1 MEGKNRNRSLRAA
14 VIGSIVLAAVMIG
27 GTVWMGQSAHR
38 DTSEVARSVSLLYMD
53 ELAGRRGQVVEDKL
67 KDNINVIQVALSLL
81 QEDDLRDLD
90 HLRAYQRQIKQL
102 FKLERFAFVDED
114 GLVYT
119 ADDGIRDE
127 MDQYSFDQQILSAPE
142 ISLKNAAGTEKKVV
156 IAVPK
161 EKFGI
166 IDWR

>member
-14 VIGSIVLAAVMIG
+14 VIGSIILAAVMIG

-81 QEDDLRDLD
+81 QEDDL
-90 HLRAYQRQIKQL
+90 
-102 FKLERFAFVDED
+102 
-114 GLVYT
+114 
-119 ADDGIRDE
+119 
-127 MDQYSFDQQILSAPE
+127 
-142 ISLKNAAGTEKKVV
+142 
-156 IAVPK
+156 
-161 EKFGI
+161 
-166 IDWR
+166 